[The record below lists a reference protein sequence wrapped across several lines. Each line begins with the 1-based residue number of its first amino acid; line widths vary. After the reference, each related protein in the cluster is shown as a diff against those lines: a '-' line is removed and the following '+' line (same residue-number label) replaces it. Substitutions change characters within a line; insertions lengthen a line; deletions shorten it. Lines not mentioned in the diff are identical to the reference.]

1 MYFVTL
7 AYWQNEHYDY
17 EGRLIDKLQNG
28 IILLIFKIW
37 KIQNIGFVRNLIL
50 NNSCE
55 FYYDDI
61 IVTSFVNDKYGDA
74 TAESIP

>member
-1 MYFVTL
+1 MCCCICAKGEKDRQKYKGHPI
-7 AYWQNEHYDY
+7 N
-17 EGRLIDKLQNG
+17 KLQNS
-28 IILLIFKIW
+28 IILLFFKIW
-37 KIQNIGFVRNLIL
+37 KIRNIGFVPNLIL

-61 IVTSFVNDKYGDA
+61 TVTSSVNDKYIDT

>member
-1 MYFVTL
+1 M
-7 AYWQNEHYDY
+7 
-17 EGRLIDKLQNG
+17 
-28 IILLIFKIW
+28 ILLIFKMW

-61 IVTSFVNDKYGDA
+61 TVTSFVNDKYGDT